1 MTHRRAVVVLLA
13 CTFIWG
19 ASFTLNKLAL
29 GSVSPMVLMASRFTI
44 STLLLSWIYRRTTR
58 SDWRVGLR
66 LGVVFAVQLAT
77 FIGGLAT
84 IPASRSAFLFSI
96 QTPLV
101 PLFVLAADR
110 QSPAGREIVAVL
122 LAMAGAWL
130 LTRPDSGTLGLS
142 TGDLLTLA
150 SAVTAAIYVVA
161 AGRSSPNHEPLHLLA
176 VQMPVMALGA
186 MFGTMLERPRF
197 DPTPAALLLV
207 PFLALSSIAT
217 FGGQLL
223 GQRLI
228 RPTEA
233 ALIYAVEP
241 IVAAAVG
248 MFTLGERLAPPQWAG
263 AALIIGGCL
272 IVSLRPRPAGA
283 S

>member
-29 GSVSPMVLMASRFTI
+29 GSVSPMVLMATRFAI
-44 STLLLSWIYRRTTR
+44 STLLLSWIYPRTTR

-66 LGVVFAVQLAT
+66 LGVVFAIQLAL

-84 IPASRSAFLFSI
+84 IPASRSAFLFSV

-110 QSPAGREIVAVL
+110 QRPAGREIVAVG
-122 LAMAGAWL
+122 LAMIGAWL
-130 LTRPDSGTLGLS
+130 LTRPDGGRLGLS
-142 TGDLLTLA
+142 PGDLLTLA
-150 SAVTAAIYVVA
+150 SAVAAAIYVVA

-176 VQMPVMALGA
+176 VQMPVMAIGAALGTV
-186 MFGTMLERPRF
+186 FEHPRF
-197 DPTPAALLLV
+197 DPTPAALALV
-207 PFLALSSIAT
+207 PFLAVSSIAT

-248 MFTLGERLAPPQWAG
+248 MFTLGERLAPAQWGGAG
-263 AALIIGGCL
+263 LVISGCL
-272 IVSLRPRPAGA
+272 LVSLRPRSA
-283 S
+283 